1 MSPAGA
7 SWTGSLEGVA
17 RPPLPSAPVVPSPW
31 AAAQTRD
38 VRTSSSRSDTTS
50 TSTSSNTSGGGGG
63 REGGDAPLLPVMD
76 VRTQR
81 DAATVGGVSQ
91 TWSPARSVCLFA
103 WGFVMGAP
111 LQKWFLFLSRLGGTP
126 VTLPKV
132 ILKVVLNQG
141 AVGPI
146 VNSMFFGYTLL
157 VRQGPNNFS
166 GLEDFVDRW
175 RVKLSQDLLPTTII
189 SACCWG
195 PYHVVSFLF
204 IPEASRFFWVNVFT
218 VLWTAYLSW
227 RGFNDRQEVAVED
240 AAKP

>member
-1 MSPAGA
+1 MVSD
-7 SWTGSLEGVA
+7 
-17 RPPLPSAPVVPSPW
+17 PW

-76 VRTQR
+76 VGTQR

-91 TWSPARSVCLFA
+91 TWNPARSVCLFA

-132 ILKVVLNQG
+132 GVGTVSVSVRVHECGCYCVDSALCAFAEPGSRVCLVLSSPTPMAPQVILKVVLNQ
-141 AVGPI
+141 VP
-146 VNSMFFGYTLL
+146 L
-157 VRQGPNNFS
+157 
-166 GLEDFVDRW
+166 
-175 RVKLSQDLLPTTII
+175 
-189 SACCWG
+189 
-195 PYHVVSFLF
+195 
-204 IPEASRFFWVNVFT
+204 
-218 VLWTAYLSW
+218 
-227 RGFNDRQEVAVED
+227 
-240 AAKP
+240 